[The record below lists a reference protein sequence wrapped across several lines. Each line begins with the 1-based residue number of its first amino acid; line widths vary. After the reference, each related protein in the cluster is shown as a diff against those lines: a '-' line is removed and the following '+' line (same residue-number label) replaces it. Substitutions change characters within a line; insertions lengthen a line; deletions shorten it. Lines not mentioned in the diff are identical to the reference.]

1 MFLISWRKRG
11 LKMIPIEAQ
20 FLIGI
25 ISSFILLIILLIKL
39 FEGKKENEKEVLR
52 WD

>member
-1 MFLISWRKRG
+1 
-11 LKMIPIEAQ
+11 MIPIEAQ